1 MKLRKEDMMHVK
13 DVVTV
18 AINHVSALFEHEQI
32 TNLGLEEIEFD
43 DRAGQ
48 WLVTV
53 GFSRP
58 WDYPQNLAALAGVAK
73 RSYKTIRVDDSGA
86 VIGIK
91 NREVM
96 S

>member
-1 MKLRKEDMMHVK
+1 MNVK

-18 AINHVSALFEHEQI
+18 AVNYVRDLFEHEEI
-32 TNLGLEEIEFD
+32 SNFGLEEIEFD
-43 DRAGQ
+43 DQAGE
-48 WLVTV
+48 WIVTV

-58 WDYPQNLAALAGVAK
+58 WDYPQNLAALAGAPK
-73 RSYKTIRVDDSGA
+73 RSYKTIRVNDIGEVVA
-86 VIGIK
+86 VK